1 MMPSQPQQAQWLRPS
16 MPQQQ
21 QPLRGMPK
29 TAPGMPIAPP
39 QPHGMAGMVPMQGPR
54 PHFPIP
60 QQQQQPPPPR
70 MNMMM
75 GRPPHATP
83 HQHHPMTQEMAPP
96 MHLARAPPHSAP
108 AAAAID
114 EPEEGEL
121 RDS

>member
-1 MMPSQPQQAQWLRPS
+1 MMPSQPQQAHWPRPS

-21 QPLRGMPK
+21 PPLRGMP
-29 TAPGMPIAPP
+29 IASP

-54 PHFPIP
+54 PHFPTP
-60 QQQQQPPPPR
+60 QQQQQQPPPPR

-75 GRPPHATP
+75 GRPPHANATP
-83 HQHHPMTQEMAPP
+83 HQHHPSMTPEMAPP
-96 MHLARAPPHSAP
+96 MHLSRAPPNSAP